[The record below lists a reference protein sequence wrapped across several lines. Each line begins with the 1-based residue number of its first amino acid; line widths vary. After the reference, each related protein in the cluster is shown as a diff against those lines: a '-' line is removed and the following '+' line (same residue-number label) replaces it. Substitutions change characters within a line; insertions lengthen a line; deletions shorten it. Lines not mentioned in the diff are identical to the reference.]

1 MKNFHLGF
9 ARVHFPDNA
18 PIHYKR
24 DWSFDTT
31 SALHSRIANP
41 CTRPTLRLRW
51 RVARDSGG
59 RFDFMQKNKAT
70 ANGQSASNG
79 GSAITTETLQK
90 AVNQSA
96 AKLNGNGKA
105 KANGKTTKAK
115 AQKKIAKA
123 KNWRRAAA
131 IKAWV
136 TIRANRAKAA
146 KAAKVSKKG
155 AKATASK

>member
-1 MKNFHLGF
+1 MKNFSLGF
-9 ARVHFPDNA
+9 ARVHIPENA
-18 PIHYKR
+18 PIFYKR

-31 SALHSRIANP
+31 SALYSRIANP
-41 CTRPTLRLRW
+41 CTLPTLCLRW
-51 RVARDSGG
+51 RVARDSHG

-90 AVNQSA
+90 AANQSA
-96 AKLNGNGKA
+96 AKLNGNGKT

-115 AQKKIAKA
+115 SQKKVSAKA
-123 KNWRRAAA
+123 KNWRKAAA

-146 KAAKVSKKG
+146 KASKKG
-155 AKATASK
+155 TKATASK